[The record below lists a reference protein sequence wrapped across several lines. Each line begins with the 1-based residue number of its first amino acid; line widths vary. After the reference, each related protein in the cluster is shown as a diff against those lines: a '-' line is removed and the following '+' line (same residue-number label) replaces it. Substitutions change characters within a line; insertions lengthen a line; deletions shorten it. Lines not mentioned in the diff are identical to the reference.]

1 MEPTQRPMHKYE
13 QQELD
18 LGISSDNQQSPQPVS
33 QSRNGILRE
42 ALDEL
47 RQKARLYAT
56 GGGIHF
62 GIRPRNAAAQS
73 IGISER

>member
-1 MEPTQRPMHKYE
+1 MELTKRTMHKYE

-18 LGISSDNQQSPQPVS
+18 LGISSDNQQSPQPAS
-33 QSRNGILRE
+33 QSRHEILRE
-42 ALDEL
+42 AQAEL

-62 GIRPRNAAAQS
+62 GIPPE
-73 IGISER
+73 ERSSTKYWNK